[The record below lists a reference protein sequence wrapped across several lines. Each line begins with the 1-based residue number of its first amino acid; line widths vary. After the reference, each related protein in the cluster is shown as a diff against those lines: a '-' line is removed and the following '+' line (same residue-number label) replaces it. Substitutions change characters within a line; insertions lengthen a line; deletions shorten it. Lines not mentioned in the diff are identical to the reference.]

1 MTAKVGPGSPGFLD
15 FEVTCYML
23 VFLGCQWRQSHD
35 LFMMGFWGFPIGWSP
50 APVTCPWFQR
60 SSNVD
65 CSTFWE
71 QSRCI
76 CHGSEARDVL
86 KTPQKGAGFFPDDQ
100 HYSRLC
106 NFDYGHWYSLIKFP
120 TWPTYSLSSFIASRI
135 LLLPRMWL
143 QRARWNTWSA
153 LVEGDGRHIWSPDE
167 WKHWPFRSNFLTLG
181 FQNLGFLFSF

>member
-1 MTAKVGPGSPGFLD
+1 MAPESWSFHDGFLGFSNRVKPSSRHLPMISAVQQCGLLHVLGAVQVYLPRQWSKGC
-15 FEVTCYML
+15 FE
-23 VFLGCQWRQSHD
+23 D
-35 LFMMGFWGFPIGWSP
+35 
-50 APVTCPWFQR
+50 
-60 SSNVD
+60 
-65 CSTFWE
+65 
-71 QSRCI
+71 
-76 CHGSEARDVL
+76 
-86 KTPQKGAGFFPDDQ
+86 PQKGAGFFPDDQ